1 MVTGVDHAQPER
13 LAAHPAGEDLEA
25 LGQPLRDQL
34 DGLGLQRPEV
44 RGGDPVGPR
53 QRVDQALLGDVAE
66 LVEAGPQ
73 AAAVEDLVL
82 DGLLQLSVRDDPA
95 IAQDA
100 SEYRQRAPP

>member
-1 MVTGVDHAQPER
+1 MVAGVHHAQPER
-13 LAAHPAGEDLEA
+13 LPARPAGEDLEA

-34 DGLGLQRPEV
+34 EGLGLQRLQV
-44 RGGDPVGPR
+44 CGRDAVGPR

-66 LVEAGPQ
+66 LVEAG
-73 AAAVEDLVL
+73 AETAAVEDLVL

-100 SEYRQRAPP
+100 SEYRQGAPP